1 MNLKC
6 LVPFLGL
13 VLFSNTSFAQTIDPA
28 QLGFEAYQLKTDEL
42 GVVNY
47 YLTPSTDDEPKPLMV
62 YLDGSGADPLF
73 QQVEQGISSTIAM
86 DYQQLSKNY
95 QVLVI
100 SKPGVPFIGKGP
112 LSVAGYS
119 DYKEP
124 VAYTER
130 LSLAWRVESAHL
142 IIQKLVEE
150 NTVDPTRIVIL
161 GFSEG
166 AQVAPFVAEK
176 NQHVSHVLLFGGN
189 GLNQFFDP
197 IITARQKALTG
208 QTSEESAQ
216 RTIDSL
222 YSVYA
227 DIYAQPASTQKR
239 WWGHTY
245 KRWASFAQRDPLEV
259 LIELDIPIYMA
270 NGSLD
275 ENSVLSA
282 DYIKLEFIRQG
293 KQNLTYK
300 TYPNYD
306 HQFNELIFENG
317 AFKDAIPQLDYV
329 LNAAFEW
336 LEEN

>member
-1 MNLKC
+1 MNLKH
-6 LVPFLGL
+6 LLPFLGL
-13 VLFSNTSFAQTIDPA
+13 VLFSDISCAQNIDPLR
-28 QLGFEAYQLKTDEL
+28 LGFEAYQLKTEEW
-42 GVVNY
+42 GEINY
-47 YLTPSTDDEPKPLMV
+47 YLTPSSDDEPMPLMV

-73 QQVEQGISSTIAM
+73 QQVEQGISSSIALN
-86 DYQQLSKNY
+86 YQQLSQSY
-95 QVLVI
+95 RVLVI
-100 SKPGVPFIGKGP
+100 SKPGVSFIDKVP
-112 LSVAGYS
+112 LEASGS
-119 DYKEP
+119 PGHREP
-124 VAYTER
+124 AAYTER
-130 LSLAWRVESAHL
+130 LSLAWRVESTHL
-142 IIQKLVEE
+142 IIQKLIKEKE
-150 NTVDPTRIVIL
+150 IDPKQLVVF

-176 NQHVSHVLLFGGN
+176 NEHVSHILLFGGN

-208 QTSEESAQ
+208 QISEEEAQ
-216 RTIDSL
+216 QTIDSL
-222 YSVYA
+222 YLVYQ
-227 DIYAQPASTQKR
+227 DIYAEPTSTDKR

-245 KRWASFAQRDPLEV
+245 KRWSSFTQRDPLNV
-259 LIELDIPIYMA
+259 LVELDLPVYMA

-317 AFKDAIPQLDYV
+317 TFKDAIPQLDNV
-329 LNAAFEW
+329 LNAALEW
-336 LEEN
+336 LKDN